1 MKGVDGPL
9 PGHIFFA
16 CASSTP
22 VKMKRNT
29 CNHVATTQWA
39 YLCEL
44 SQKFAEAWA
53 GQFWQVNFGR
63 SVWTGQFGQVSLDRS
78 ACATSVNRV
87 YGI

>member
-29 CNHVATTQWA
+29 CNHVATTHWA
-39 YLCEL
+39 YPPEIVIKIHFLHFTCLFDLRLMCCYWVTFSLLVQVQLL
-44 SQKFAEAWA
+44 SK
-53 GQFWQVNFGR
+53 
-63 SVWTGQFGQVSLDRS
+63 
-78 ACATSVNRV
+78 
-87 YGI
+87 

>member
-29 CNHVATTQWA
+29 CNHVATAHWA
-39 YLCEL
+39 YPREIVLFLTEETYSHL
-44 SQKFAEAWA
+44 GLQTRNSYKSMIFY
-53 GQFWQVNFGR
+53 
-63 SVWTGQFGQVSLDRS
+63 TSLV
-78 ACATSVNRV
+78 CL
-87 YGI
+87 I

>member
-29 CNHVATTQWA
+29 CNHVATAHWVYPREIVIKVQFFTFHMFVGSEVDGLLPGHIFLLVQVQ
-39 YLCEL
+39 LL
-44 SQKFAEAWA
+44 SK
-53 GQFWQVNFGR
+53 
-63 SVWTGQFGQVSLDRS
+63 
-78 ACATSVNRV
+78 
-87 YGI
+87 